1 MFSLNQI
8 KEAHAKV
15 RSGADFPK
23 YIHEIAQ
30 LGVLSYTTYVNDSH
44 TVFVGSNG
52 YTLSS
57 EAKYAAL
64 PIAAESKP
72 EEFQHY
78 LKIHQGAET
87 DYATFCRQSAETGVE
102 KWLVDILNMTCTYFD
117 TEGNKVL
124 VEVIPA
130 V

>member
-15 RSGADFPK
+15 KSGADFPK
-23 YIHEIAQ
+23 YIQEIAQ

-44 TVFVGSNG
+44 ALFVGSDG
-52 YTLSS
+52 YMLNS

-64 PIAAESKP
+64 SIAAESKE
-72 EEFQHY
+72 EEFKRY
-78 LKIHQGAET
+78 LKIHQGGET
-87 DYATFCRQSAETGVE
+87 DYSTFCRQSAETGVE
-102 KWLVDILNMTCTYFD
+102 KWVVDVTNRTCTYYD
-117 TEGNKVL
+117 IQENELL
-124 VEVIPA
+124 VEVIPG